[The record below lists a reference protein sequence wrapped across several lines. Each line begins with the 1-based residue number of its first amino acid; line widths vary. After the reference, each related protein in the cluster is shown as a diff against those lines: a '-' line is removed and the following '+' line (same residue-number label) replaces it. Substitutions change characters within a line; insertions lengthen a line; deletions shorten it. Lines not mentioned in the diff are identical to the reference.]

1 MYNIQPRNVVNN
13 TVISHTGTDGHQTP
27 HSDHFIVCVN
37 ISSLCRLSETNIIVY
52 INYISI
58 LKIANH
64 LRK

>member
-1 MYNIQPRNVVNN
+1 MYNIQPRNMVNS

-27 HSDHFIVCVN
+27 HGDHFIVCVN
-37 ISSLCRLSETNIIVY
+37 VSSLCRLPKTNRRVY
-52 INYISI
+52 ITYISI